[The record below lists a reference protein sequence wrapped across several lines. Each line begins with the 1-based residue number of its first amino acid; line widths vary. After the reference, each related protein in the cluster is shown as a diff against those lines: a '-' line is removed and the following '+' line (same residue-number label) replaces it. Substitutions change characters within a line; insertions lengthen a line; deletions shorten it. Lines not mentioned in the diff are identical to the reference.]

1 MKTFQEWLNENR
13 YRDTYPP
20 AYGGGNIEKLG
31 KSRASGLSYGG
42 RSLANWS
49 AVNANRDKI
58 KKEMSVDQLSRD
70 ENGVRM
76 FNADFVEE
84 IQRLLDRNNLTVSK
98 EAPNRLAVLDDE
110 GNVVFH
116 SSSWPDVE
124 KTLVRTYGRGDESDW
139 LHNSSSVRQDARSR
153 LERKD
158 RS

>member
-49 AVNANRDKI
+49 AVNANRDRI

-70 ENGVRM
+70 ENGVPTLSTDTVRR
-76 FNADFVEE
+76 
-84 IQRLLDRNNLTVSK
+84 IQDLLDRKGLTISK
-98 EAPNRLAVLDDE
+98 ESPNRFAVLDDE

-116 SSSWPDVE
+116 SNGWSDIE
-124 KTLVRTYGRGDESDW
+124 KTL
-139 LHNSSSVRQDARSR
+139 QQI
-153 LERKD
+153 
-158 RS
+158 

>member
-20 AYGGGNIEKLG
+20 AYGGDNIEKLG

-49 AVNANRDKI
+49 AVNANRDRI

-70 ENGVRM
+70 ENGVPTLSTDTVRR
-76 FNADFVEE
+76 
-84 IQRLLDRNNLTVSK
+84 IQDLLDRKGLTISK
-98 EAPNRLAVLDDE
+98 ELPNRFAVLDDE

-116 SSSWPDVE
+116 SNGWSDIE
-124 KTLVRTYGRGDESDW
+124 KTL
-139 LHNSSSVRQDARSR
+139 QQI
-153 LERKD
+153 
-158 RS
+158 

>member
-20 AYGGGNIEKLG
+20 AYGGGNIEKLD

-49 AVNANRDKI
+49 AVNANRDRI

-70 ENGVRM
+70 ENGVPTLSTDTVRR
-76 FNADFVEE
+76 
-84 IQRLLDRNNLTVSK
+84 IQDLLDRKGLTISK
-98 EAPNRLAVLDDE
+98 ESPNRFAVLDDE

-116 SSSWPDVE
+116 SNGWSDIE
-124 KTLVRTYGRGDESDW
+124 KTL
-139 LHNSSSVRQDARSR
+139 QQI
-153 LERKD
+153 
-158 RS
+158 